1 MGLITIHSPMN
12 MLALGLDPSSSISS
26 PFVLKFPS
34 FDTFNLF
41 NSERYDNVSLSFD
54 EGFSNLVSRLCPDK
68 VPFKAIAG
76 DPDPLN
82 VGDTKEW
89 IMSPSIIDS
98 IFPTELS
105 VLTNLMFDSAIM
117 MQSVEAPDSQELK
130 YQDLFSSPVV
140 AEAVGW
146 LEKDVDHE
154 FYRALN
160 DSQGVRIL
168 DSKRFKDPHYNNEFH
183 RNSKIMEIFK
193 IVVYGLEQ
201 NLFVNRD
208 EAYVFLRD
216 AVVPL
221 MTLQAR
227 QSYAKEF
234 EMLVPW
240 AFELVGNPWIKT
252 TLPEKLNDTNLNPSS
267 EFERTKTN
275 LVKIGFQRIGNSS
288 FFERGDFVVCV
299 GQDGQPTVYSDF
311 KRFNEARD
319 IRAINI
325 KDRYGKD
332 VVQLYGV
339 SDGRAWANYEGMS
352 GSGPIDDVQ
361 KEFSS
366 VLSKTIIDQ
375 LLEAGF
381 QEDQV
386 DKGIFRKT
394 ICNSN
399 NDDREFVAFV
409 NGNVIQRLI
418 VSGIKVVQDRL
429 TPDTVFIKYGVH
441 KDILSPMPALIF
453 RTGDVEITATSF
465 GVQDQ
470 RNLSSLEN
478 MTHEQL
484 GIELFVP
491 RQDDTTG
498 FVYGGTNPTENIRRL
513 SEIHGIPIKEL
524 ERRMRPRQLSEAGFL
539 GPEESLLDVMAM
551 DNDWVTQNNL
561 SHQKIAETLHFIR
574 ALALN
579 KLDGKEIV
587 FHDRRYQV
595 DSVFFMGGQVSP
607 FEQLDSVRF
616 SPAPHAY
623 GSFDLRVKNLATGD
637 SISFSSLLPFFIERY
652 GFYEGTGTPYRV
664 SPQKICEV
672 FDFLNGN

>member
-1 MGLITIHSPMN
+1 MKITKERKGKFFVGENIMIRPFVSMGFRNTMGIGTNHGMENRFGTFATNDPNADPM
-12 MLALGLDPSSSISS
+12 MAGVELGGGGGGQATFAEQASKPLLPPGVAATAQSVAKGVVGTMSSLVADALGRS
-26 PFVLKFPS
+26 PQ
-34 FDTFNLF
+34 
-41 NSERYDNVSLSFD
+41 RA
-54 EGFSNLVSRLCPDK
+54 R
-68 VPFKAIAG
+68 
-76 DPDPLN
+76 
-82 VGDTKEW
+82 
-89 IMSPSIIDS
+89 
-98 IFPTELS
+98 
-105 VLTNLMFDSAIM
+105 
-117 MQSVEAPDSQELK
+117 

-140 AEAVGW
+140 AEAAGW
-146 LEKDVDHE
+146 LEQDVDHE
-154 FYRALN
+154 FYRALDN
-160 DSQGVRIL
+160 SQDVNIL
-168 DSKRFKDPHYNNEFH
+168 DSKSLKDPHYNNEFH
-183 RNSKIMEIFK
+183 RNSKIMRIFK

-201 NLFVNRD
+201 NLFVNSD

-234 EMLVPW
+234 ETLVPW
-240 AFELVGNPWIKT
+240 TLELLGNPWTKT
-252 TLPEKLNDTNLNPSS
+252 TLPTELGTTKPSRS
-267 EFERTKTN
+267 LAFERAERN
-275 LVKIGFQRIGNSS
+275 LVEIGFHQIGNSS
-288 FFERGDFVVCV
+288 YFERGAFVVRI

-311 KRFNEARD
+311 KRFDEARD

-325 KDRYGKD
+325 KDHHGKD

-366 VLSKTIIDQ
+366 AFSKTIIDQ

-381 QEDQV
+381 EEDQV
-386 DKGIFRKT
+386 DRGVFRKT
-394 ICNSN
+394 MPGRYGDS
-399 NDDREFVAFV
+399 EFVAFV
-409 NGNVIQRLI
+409 NDNVIQRLI
-418 VSGIKVVQDRL
+418 VSGIKKVQDRL
-429 TPDTVFIKYGVH
+429 TPDTVFIRYGAH
-441 KDILSPMPALIF
+441 KKDFGSPNPALIF
-453 RTGDVEITATSF
+453 RTDDVEITVTSF

-513 SEIHGIPIKEL
+513 SEIHGIRIEEL
-524 ERRMRPRQLSEAGFL
+524 ERRMRPGQLSEAGFL

-607 FEQLDSVRF
+607 FEQLDNVRF

-664 SPQKICEV
+664 SPQKIVTV
-672 FDFLNGN
+672 FDFLREGSVLTH